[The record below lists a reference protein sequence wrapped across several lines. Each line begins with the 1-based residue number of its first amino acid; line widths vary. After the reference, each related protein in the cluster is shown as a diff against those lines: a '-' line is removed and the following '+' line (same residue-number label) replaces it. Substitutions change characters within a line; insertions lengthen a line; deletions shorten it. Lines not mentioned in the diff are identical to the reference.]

1 MNGGDALV
9 ATLIGH
15 GVDTVFCVPG
25 ESYLAVL
32 EGLRKNAN
40 TIHLVVNRHEACSSL
55 AANAYAKIGR
65 RPGCAFVSRG
75 PGATNASIGV
85 HTADQDSIPLVL
97 FIGQVPRA
105 EFDHESFQ
113 KVDYRQVFGSMTK
126 AVLEPHGAEDVAQVT
141 ARALALS
148 QAGRPGPVVV
158 VLPEDVTEADAGDVA
173 IPEPAPRPL
182 AVAAP
187 DVLGEA
193 AAMIQG
199 AERVLVLAGEM
210 VKAESATAKLAA
222 FATSSGAAVV
232 TAFRCQDAINND
244 HPAYVGLF
252 GLGRPP
258 HLKRAW
264 QEADLVIVAGSRL
277 DAITTEDY
285 SLLAT
290 PKAMIH
296 IYPDADELAKSGAR
310 LKIPADVGPTLQA
323 LAGKVSTPAEPRVL
337 WQEGLRADFEA
348 YQANP
353 PQALGDVDMAEVI
366 RHVDHS
372 LADTDHVL
380 TNDAG
385 NFSTWL
391 HRYIRHRFPDSQ
403 AGPMAGAMGYAVPA
417 AVGAQLAK
425 PHAKVVAFVGDGGF
439 LMTGQEIATAV
450 QYNLPI
456 IVIVVDNSA
465 YGTIKMHQHR
475 YAGPGNYEGV
485 DMKSPDF
492 AMLGQGYGA
501 ATWTVRTTDAFRP
514 AFDEALA
521 HDGASLI
528 HVLTDIRDIAAS
540 GPLKD

>member
-9 ATLIGH
+9 ATLISH

-32 EGLRKNAN
+32 EGMRKNAN
-40 TIHLVVNRHEACSSL
+40 AIRLVVNRHESGASF

-105 EFDHESFQ
+105 EFDRESFQ
-113 KVDYRQVFGSMTK
+113 KVNYHEVFGSMAK
-126 AVLEPHGAEDVAQVT
+126 AVMEPYGPEDVARVT
-141 ARALALS
+141 AHALALS
-148 QAGRPGPVVV
+148 QAGRPGPVIV
-158 VLPEDVTEADAGDVA
+158 VLPEDVTEAEAGDVA
-173 IPEPAPRPL
+173 IPEPVARSAAVPSPDAL
-182 AVAAP
+182 A
-187 DVLGEA
+187 GT
-193 AAMIQG
+193 AAMING
-199 AERVLVLAGEM
+199 AERILVIAGEL
-210 VKAESATAKLAA
+210 VKAESSTARLSA
-222 FATSSGAAVV
+222 FATASGAAVV
-232 TAFRCQDAINND
+232 AAFRCQDAINND

-252 GLGRPP
+252 GLGRPAY
-258 HLKRAW
+258 LKQAW
-264 QEADLVIVAGSRL
+264 AEADLVIVAGSRL

-285 SLLAT
+285 ALLGT
-290 PKAMIH
+290 GKTMIH
-296 IYPDADELAKSGAR
+296 IHPDADVLAAGGAT
-310 LKIPADVGPTLQA
+310 LQLAADIGPTLQA
-323 LAGKVSTPAEPRVL
+323 LASAIETPREPRVL
-337 WQEGLRADFEA
+337 WQEALREGFETF
-348 YQANP
+348 QASAP
-353 PQALGDVDMAEVI
+353 AALGDVDMAQVI
-366 RHVDHS
+366 RHVDHR

-425 PHAKVVAFVGDGGF
+425 PGAKVIAFVGDGGF
-439 LMTGQEIATAV
+439 LMTGQELSTAA
-450 QYNLPI
+450 QYGLPV
-456 IVIVVDNSA
+456 IVIVVDNGA

-475 YAGPGNYEGV
+475 YAGAGNYAAV
-485 DMKSPDF
+485 DMVSPDF
-492 AMLGQGYGA
+492 AKLGEGYGA
-501 ATWTVRTTDAFRP
+501 ATWKVAATGEFGP
-514 AFDEALA
+514 AFDAALA
-521 HDGASLI
+521 HDGAALI
-528 HVLTDIRDIAAS
+528 HVITDIRDIAAS